1 MTAADHPE
9 VNVQLRDEWLACLD
23 DLGDPASR

>member
-1 MTAADHPE
+1 MATADRPE
-9 VNVQLRDEWLACLD
+9 VAVQLRDEWLACLD